1 MNDGNREKAKATA
14 AALLKDESFVIKYPA
29 LARALK
35 ESVEPSEEPG
45 GSSSPTAA
53 AVHAEPSPAAEP
65 SLQRSGNGMHATA
78 QQLNGSGFSP
88 LASPEVSS
96 TVLLPGPAAQKP
108 QLPLNPTSS
117 SPAASPPLSGSTS
130 KFPEPTQQ
138 ASSPVHLAQSHPSR
152 DPQGGEA
159 AETRTGHVTDDALP
173 AAASGIASPT
183 GEPAEKVLHPPVHY
197 MKRLEELQQGY
208 VQIMQHRNSV
218 SLQYELLRKTGRPL
232 TGARLPS
239 AVALS
244 SSPPFM
250 LPSTSAR
257 PLVKS
262 VADAWPPGTIE
273 QQQQQQA
280 LLQLQRMGAT
290 PSAVHP
296 CMPQAVPWIVS
307 AATHSPEAVAS
318 AAEAVAGHDG
328 SLAERSAAIHQLRQ
342 QLHPHEKPRP
352 TIDPAVLY
360 EKAGIDLAVQ
370 HLKDRAE
377 RMHAQSREIT
387 RALAHKKQQAEL
399 EALREKNAHPLL
411 ADGGSEAVHLAALL
425 TLPAVQARDGI
436 AVAQAEAA
444 RIELRSRDALY
455 HAAYAEDADA
465 ELVRLH
471 AERMKDITRIQE
483 TNPLPQQCH
492 VTRAVAEGLED
503 PLEIMAQR
511 NVDFRVQR
519 LSAAAAQLAV
529 SRMLRNLG
537 YSQEREDA
545 VPVRRGEG
553 PAVYKSKCEGLGAGG
568 KSYGGETGE
577 KGGTRREGTGQAN
590 LQRGLD
596 ERQSC
601 CRKAKAAAQAAVA
614 VSLWMNGCVG
624 SLRPASDS
632 PHKKARSD
640 RHLVMHLR
648 VLILSARC
656 GFLRFPKAYPE
667 LGYANALP
675 VSQQGRRE
683 LFRKAQQKDGKVRTF
698 ADFVEEE
705 TQREAVGELDVFS
718 GPGKQLMLA
727 QQEKRKEDDD
737 WARLCLSKLHS
748 KNMALEEAKSARQE
762 AEEAQR
768 SLERMR
774 RRQEELEAERDAMAQ
789 LARRR
794 EKEAAQ
800 AREEAE
806 RQAAAASALVRK
818 APSRSPT
825 LTVEAA
831 ARAGDPAR
839 RGASAALSRSRTV
852 SLSRASL
859 SQAARIDEKRLL
871 EAENLQNCEKTIQ
884 DSFEVL
890 PPKRLHAAIPQ
901 QSRRKGEILNNGE
914 RKGMLHLASFSFT
927 RSHPC
932 HDSSFE
938 AKGLL
943 PPLNR
948 TQQEEA
954 NDEAYMGLM
963 PSVCLC
969 MRLVSRLAAA
979 LAERLPPYRCE
990 EFVFLTPPV
999 ETTPEKL
1006 KLLYTQMKKVFSS
1019 GELGSSEHVQM
1030 IYDFSVGC
1038 CQEFVRKDPASQ
1050 EYANALVQALP
1061 YYPYQID
1068 IQRAGIIALLNIFE
1082 SSKFQEHLAPPLFE
1096 VLTTLMAI
1104 DDKELRADVIA
1115 VVINT
1120 DLVDLLLQQVNE
1132 SSNSEVVAFCIHI
1145 LIVARSPHRKT
1156 AQYSAF
1162 LAVLSKWK
1170 HEPAVLT
1177 RACLAIDAAAQRA
1190 QLEGLAS
1197 HERKKLLG
1205 AGQRL
1210 EEGYN
1215 DLRRPPS
1222 YNEVVQILESKTPKW
1237 MPDDASDVDKVLNV
1251 MKLNANS
1258 RKLQGAACQAIASL
1272 ARASLEHCQHVAH
1285 TAFPVLLSAVSTHPE
1300 SQSVASGFANS
1311 IAIVGGVKAC
1321 RNCLTQEMMEEVNRC
1336 IQRHRCVPEVVSAC
1350 CAALTILEDFY
1361 TPQSEVFGRVTLH
1374 AIISAL
1380 QDSKG
1385 SVVLCAHINEFIA
1398 TFSYHVT
1405 TLADARRRAVELGV
1419 IEAIVK
1425 SMTACSTDPLM
1436 CAFGCRAIS
1445 RLVYKEPDDSK
1456 IYTEL
1461 LKMRAMTTLLF
1472 VMFKHGKEPC
1482 LAEDALRCIA
1492 NCASNE
1498 RCAAAILE
1506 RGVNVIC
1513 KVHDASNHS
1522 LTRQASLHVW
1532 LMADFS
1538 VASRVLTRGVVS
1550 EHSDN
1555 MEVVAQGCRCLWL
1568 LSSQPGL
1575 QQMTLNRGVLL
1586 IEHAAAKYSSSGD
1599 SKRLVME
1606 FLLRIL
1612 KGEGVSRQTVDPLWD
1627 AGLDFVRSSDQVPP
1641 PSIDRAAGRQ
1651 HARQPAMGALAR
1663 QMTAAAHAP
1672 PSPRGIGPFHM

>member
-45 GSSSPTAA
+45 
-53 AVHAEPSPAAEP
+53 
-65 SLQRSGNGMHATA
+65 
-78 QQLNGSGFSP
+78 
-88 LASPEVSS
+88 VSS

-411 ADGGSEAVHLAALL
+411 ADV
-425 TLPAVQARDGI
+425 TARDGI

-553 PAVYKSKCEGLGAGG
+553 PAVYKSK
-568 KSYGGETGE
+568 
-577 KGGTRREGTGQAN
+577 
-590 LQRGLD
+590 
-596 ERQSC
+596 
-601 CRKAKAAAQAAVA
+601 
-614 VSLWMNGCVG
+614 
-624 SLRPASDS
+624 
-632 PHKKARSD
+632 
-640 RHLVMHLR
+640 
-648 VLILSARC
+648 
-656 GFLRFPKAYPE
+656 FPKAYPE

-683 LFRKAQQKDGKVRTF
+683 LFRKAQQKDGKVPTF

-901 QSRRKGEILNNGE
+901 QSRRKGEILNN
-914 RKGMLHLASFSFT
+914 
-927 RSHPC
+927 
-932 HDSSFE
+932 
-938 AKGLL
+938 
-943 PPLNR
+943 
-948 TQQEEA
+948 
-954 NDEAYMGLM
+954 
-963 PSVCLC
+963 
-969 MRLVSRLAAA
+969 A

-1050 EYANALVQALP
+1050 
-1061 YYPYQID
+1061 
-1068 IQRAGIIALLNIFE
+1068 
-1082 SSKFQEHLAPPLFE
+1082 
-1096 VLTTLMAI
+1096 
-1104 DDKELRADVIA
+1104 

-1237 MPDDASDVDKVLNV
+1237 MPDDASDVDK
-1251 MKLNANS
+1251 
-1258 RKLQGAACQAIASL
+1258 
-1272 ARASLEHCQHVAH
+1272 
-1285 TAFPVLLSAVSTHPE
+1285 
-1300 SQSVASGFANS
+1300 
-1311 IAIVGGVKAC
+1311 
-1321 RNCLTQEMMEEVNRC
+1321 
-1336 IQRHRCVPEVVSAC
+1336 
-1350 CAALTILEDFY
+1350 
-1361 TPQSEVFGRVTLH
+1361 VFGRVTLH

-1513 KVHDASNHS
+1513 KV
-1522 LTRQASLHVW
+1522 
-1532 LMADFS
+1532 
-1538 VASRVLTRGVVS
+1538 VS

-1575 QQMTLNRGVLL
+1575 Q
-1586 IEHAAAKYSSSGD
+1586 A
-1599 SKRLVME
+1599 
-1606 FLLRIL
+1606 
-1612 KGEGVSRQTVDPLWD
+1612 P
-1627 AGLDFVRSSDQVPP
+1627 
-1641 PSIDRAAGRQ
+1641 RAALIDTEVCNRCT
-1651 HARQPAMGALAR
+1651 APGAVSLAHCS
-1663 QMTAAAHAP
+1663 QTLQCL
-1672 PSPRGIGPFHM
+1672 GP